1 MNTSAITPNFKRLY
15 SYPPA
20 SNLYTSLPSS
30 GTAQKKPGQFN
41 AALAHEIRNPLS
53 TIKLAVE
60 MLQSGITG
68 DNQKIFLDIIMR
80 SSVRINDLI
89 TDLLKCQQANEVQ
102 TEKYSICQLLDEVL
116 EMAKDR
122 IMLKNISVRKEYA
135 AKDCKI
141 VLNRSKMKLALTNI
155 IINAI
160 DAMSTENGE
169 LKLVTKLVDDRYTIQ
184 IEDNGCGISKEDLKH
199 IFKPNY
205 TNKPGGLGLGL
216 ATTYDILRLNHVGVN
231 VESEM
236 GEGTRFIL
244 LFEKKYQYSLFSN

>member
-30 GTAQKKPGQFN
+30 GIAQKKPGQFN

-102 TEKYSICQLLDEVL
+102 TKKYSICQLLDEVL

-199 IFKPNY
+199 IFKPN
-205 TNKPGGLGLGL
+205 
-216 ATTYDILRLNHVGVN
+216 
-231 VESEM
+231 
-236 GEGTRFIL
+236 
-244 LFEKKYQYSLFSN
+244 